1 MFALW
6 QFLGYALGMGTII
19 FLAMIGAALFRRA
32 TDKWLQLMTRHVHR
46 LSAMFLIGAGAYLIY
61 YWVFQARVGQ

>member
-6 QFLGYALGMGTII
+6 QFLGYALGMGAIVCV
-19 FLAMIGAALFRRA
+19 AMIGVALFRRA
-32 TDKWLQLMTRHVHR
+32 TDRWLQLLTRHVHR

-61 YWVFQARVGQ
+61 YWVFQAGLG